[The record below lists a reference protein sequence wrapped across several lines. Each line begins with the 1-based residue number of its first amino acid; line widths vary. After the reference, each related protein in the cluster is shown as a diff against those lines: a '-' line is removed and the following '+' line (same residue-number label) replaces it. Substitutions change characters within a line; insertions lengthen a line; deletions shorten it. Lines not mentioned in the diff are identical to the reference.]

1 MLQEEL
7 RAELSSALN
16 LMQQT
21 VSLTE
26 NTLFKR
32 LYYRGKKSI
41 SPQMVLYYMPNRLNI
56 NRLGITV
63 STKIGHAVVRNR
75 MRRLVREAYRS
86 EEQQCKAGYDLVVVV
101 RSGMLNSN
109 YRKICN
115 SMNKM
120 LKEAGIRLADG
131 ETL

>member
-1 MLQEEL
+1 M
-7 RAELSSALN
+7 R
-16 LMQQT
+16 QT
-21 VSLTE
+21 ISLTE

-41 SPQMVLYYMPNRLNI
+41 SPQMVLYYMPNRLTC
-56 NRLGITV
+56 NRLGITA

-86 EEQQCKAGYDLVVVV
+86 EEQQCKVGYDLVVVV

-109 YRKICN
+109 YRKICC
-115 SMNKM
+115 SMRRM
-120 LKEAGIRLADG
+120 LTEAGIIKGSEEKL
-131 ETL
+131 

>member
-1 MLQEEL
+1 
-7 RAELSSALN
+7 
-16 LMQQT
+16 MQKT
-21 VSLTE
+21 ISLTE

-41 SPQMVLYYMPNRLNI
+41 SPQMVLYYMPNRLDC

-86 EEQQCKAGYDLVVVV
+86 EEQHCKVGYDIVIVV

-109 YRKICN
+109 YRKIRF
-115 SMNKM
+115 SMNKI
-120 LKEAGIRLADG
+120 LREAGIKAMSG
-131 ETL
+131 EQK

>member
-1 MLQEEL
+1 
-7 RAELSSALN
+7 
-16 LMQQT
+16 
-21 VSLTE
+21 
-26 NTLFKR
+26 
-32 LYYRGKKSI
+32 
-41 SPQMVLYYMPNRLNI
+41 MPNRLNI